1 MEFNAKN
8 NADKN
13 VAATEEQNSRQM
25 TTMSI
30 DELDM
35 IYGGVYNHKLS
46 KTRSSYQA
54 ATGNSL

>member
-1 MEFNAKN
+1 MEFNAKS

-13 VAATEEQNSRQM
+13 VSATEEQNSRQM

-35 IYGGVYNHKLS
+35 IYGGMYNHKLS
-46 KTRSSYQA
+46 KARSSYEA
-54 ATGNSL
+54 AAGKSL